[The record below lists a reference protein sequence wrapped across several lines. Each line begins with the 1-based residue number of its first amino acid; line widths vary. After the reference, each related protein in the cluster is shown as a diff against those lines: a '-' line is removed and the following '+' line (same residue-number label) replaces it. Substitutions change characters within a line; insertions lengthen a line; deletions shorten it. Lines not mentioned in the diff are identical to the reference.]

1 MANVAV
7 SSPRHSLHISLTA
20 TRYITDLPE
29 MIFQLKYSPKGLFR
43 KTGVPEPSPLVRSL
57 FSRSEHSDKMSF
69 T

>member
-7 SSPRHSLHISLTA
+7 GSHSLHISLTA